1 MAGEGGKR
9 GSPKITLMYGVWMG
23 ASISYGTLL
32 NALTHRSA
40 TVGTLLTASYMA
52 AGLGHFKITEESSPI
67 PSLPKRI
74 HWTPSVHTTAAE
86 PATVQPTTSCYHM
99 GAVKNT
105 AGAQWK
111 LMICGAPL

>member
-32 NALTHRSA
+32 NALTHGSA

-52 AGLGHFKITEESSPI
+52 ARLCHIGYIWAICIGHILNI
-67 PSLPKRI
+67 AYI
-74 HWTPSVHTTAAE
+74 
-86 PATVQPTTSCYHM
+86 
-99 GAVKNT
+99 
-105 AGAQWK
+105 
-111 LMICGAPL
+111 